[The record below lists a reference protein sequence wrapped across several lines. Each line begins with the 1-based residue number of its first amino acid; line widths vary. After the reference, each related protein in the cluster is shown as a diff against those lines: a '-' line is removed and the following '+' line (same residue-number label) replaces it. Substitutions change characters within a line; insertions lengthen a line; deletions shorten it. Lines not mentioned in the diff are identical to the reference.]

1 VALIGSC
8 PKTMAFHWPINGYN
22 KPFHWLDINSFMPE
36 HDLHFII
43 LWNSKNLGSLCDHGE
58 KRKLNTGTNNE
69 RLKGTL
75 FPGLQMTQKKHRLK
89 NHFTGKPFSSN
100 YA

>member
-1 VALIGSC
+1 
-8 PKTMAFHWPINGYN
+8 
-22 KPFHWLDINSFMPE
+22 MPE

-43 LWNSKNLGSLCDHGE
+43 IWNSKNLGSLCDHGK

-69 RLKGTL
+69 GLKRTL
-75 FPGLQMTQKKHRLK
+75 SPSLQMTQKKTSLEKLIFRE
-89 NHFTGKPFSSN
+89 PFSLN

>member
-1 VALIGSC
+1 
-8 PKTMAFHWPINGYN
+8 MAFHWPMIGYN

-43 LWNSKNLGSLCDHGE
+43 LWNSKNLGSLCDHGK

-69 RLKGTL
+69 GLKGTL
-75 FPGLQMTQKKHRLK
+75 DSSLQMRQKKTSLEKLLFKEAIFVKLRLK
-89 NHFTGKPFSSN
+89 DVVKIH
-100 YA
+100 